1 VTGGEKNGLVKL
13 AAGGRRNRCN
23 SLIMVKL
30 FAIAVLNK
38 QGASANHLAIAKD
51 VSSFGFFQRG
61 TVTEFLSFFSQTLA
75 ERTAQNTRQSV
86 KEQEYLCHVH
96 ARGDGLVGVIVADEA
111 YPSRVAFTLISKVLD
126 EFSDLHGPEKW
137 DGKTETPFPKLTE
150 HLKLYQNP
158 DEADSLSKIHKDL
171 DETKIILI
179 DNIEQLMNRGE
190 KLDDL
195 VTKSEGLS
203 SSAKMFYKQS
213 RKANSCCIVM

>member
-1 VTGGEKNGLVKL
+1 MSGLVMGVL
-13 AAGGRRNRCN
+13 LSEGEEQASQVGEATLCALCALCAGGCRGFGAVRCCTDDKPRRD
-23 SLIMVKL
+23 LW
-30 FAIAVLNK
+30 
-38 QGASANHLAIAKD
+38 
-51 VSSFGFFQRG
+51 
-61 TVTEFLSFFSQTLA
+61 SQ
-75 ERTAQNTRQSV
+75 
-86 KEQEYLCHVH
+86 
-96 ARGDGLVGVIVADEA
+96 
-111 YPSRVAFTLISKVLD
+111 
-126 EFSDLHGPEKW
+126 
-137 DGKTETPFPKLTE
+137 
-150 HLKLYQNP
+150 QNP